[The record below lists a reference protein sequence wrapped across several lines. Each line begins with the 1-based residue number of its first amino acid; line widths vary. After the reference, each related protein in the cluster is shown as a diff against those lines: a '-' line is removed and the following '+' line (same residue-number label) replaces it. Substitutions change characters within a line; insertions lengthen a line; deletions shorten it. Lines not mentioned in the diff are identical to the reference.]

1 LKRLAA
7 AQWFLCDAIP
17 SFPLAASLINVPRKS
32 RPATCFTLREEYP
45 VSQLLVPVYRM
56 HQPTLFSPCILGD
69 PCHTCAVHAYCLSD
83 PCKDCLQGKTVDC
96 ERAYPAPAA
105 FVVRVPSAIR
115 LVRDEM
121 AVFIHRNNALQLTF
135 AKITYLRDTSCNI
148 NGTAIWEY
156 VAGSDRV
163 KAALYVGWRKNV
175 ATITCIDDEVEPYF
189 EAEDEAEVPAGS
201 IENQQ
206 MYSVSFEA

>member
-1 LKRLAA
+1 
-7 AQWFLCDAIP
+7 
-17 SFPLAASLINVPRKS
+17 
-32 RPATCFTLREEYP
+32 

-69 PCHTCAVHAYCLSD
+69 PCHTCAIHAYCLSD
-83 PCKDCLQGKTVDC
+83 PCKDCLQGKTVGC
-96 ERAYPAPAA
+96 ERAYPAPPA
-105 FVVRVPSAIR
+105 FTVRVSSAIR
-115 LVRDEM
+115 LVRDGM
-121 AVFIHRNNALQLTF
+121 AQFIHQNNALQLTF

-175 ATITCIDDEVEPYF
+175 ANITYIDGETEAGL
-189 EAEDEAEVPAGS
+189 EAEEETEVPAGS
-201 IENQQ
+201 TEHQQ
-206 MYSVSFEA
+206 MYFVTFEA